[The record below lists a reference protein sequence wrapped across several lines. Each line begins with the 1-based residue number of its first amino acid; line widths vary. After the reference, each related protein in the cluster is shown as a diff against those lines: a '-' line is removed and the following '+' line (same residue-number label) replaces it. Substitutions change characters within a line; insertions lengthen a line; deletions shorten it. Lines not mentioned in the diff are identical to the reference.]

1 MNVPTNT
8 RIKHQ
13 TLTRTKDLERLLLN
27 KLSLIPGSYSI
38 VVISS
43 KSQEFLFNSI
53 MPLASNAAKQTK
65 LPMAAAGSPN
75 PNLTNDENVPK
86 ETIIQ
91 SSKAASVSA
100 NRAFPSTIRT
110 VLPDLKKLGMYYGFY
125 TGVATVSFSIL
136 MNHMRGHKTNNFV
149 DSLYMFA
156 VTMTTVGYGDL
167 FPGSTVSQLVCS
179 VLITGGMLLFGIV
192 VKIAAKYL
200 VFKQQAVLLNALHV
214 ARKIGPTEALNEI
227 ETLNIDYTKCMISLI
242 IMGVHFVTGIYVLCT
257 VEEMEFDKALYCAFS
272 TMTTVGFGDVSFMSE
287 FGRTFAMIWILT
299 GTSCVGQLFLYIA
312 EVYTD
317 IEAKKFVKWVIAS
330 NVIDRK
336 DIEASDDVEKDKV
349 HGAAEFI
356 LYKLKD
362 MGKIKQEDI
371 ASAMKDLN
379 VDYRS
384 VFDVIPS
391 QSSEKKG

>member
-1 MNVPTNT
+1 MLQIYNFASANEYYFKPGDMV
-8 RIKHQ
+8 RII
-13 TLTRTKDLERLLLN
+13 
-27 KLSLIPGSYSI
+27 SGLIPGSYSI

-43 KSQEFLFNSI
+43 KSVFLMLGHFNSI

-75 PNLTNDENVPK
+75 LTNDENVPK
-86 ETIIQ
+86 ETIVQ
-91 SSKAASVSA
+91 SSKVTSVAA
-100 NRAFPSTIRT
+100 NRAFPSTIQT

-242 IMGVHFVTGIYVLCT
+242 VMGVHFVTGIYVLCT
-257 VEEMEFDKALYCAFS
+257 VEEMEFNKALYCAFS

-336 DIEASDDVEKDKV
+336 DIEASDDVVKDKV

-379 VDYRS
+379 VDYGS
-384 VFDVIPS
+384 VFDAIPS